1 MRERLRTRWVAG
13 AALALSLVSAAPA
26 AAQLATIMG
35 HVKDAGGNPIEGAVV
50 VGENPEALPSKVR
63 TTTKK
68 NGDFALVGLRSG
80 NWMVTVTAP
89 GFQPV
94 QRPTRATSKGG
105 ALMVVTLTSGGA
117 AGVLDGITTAELK
130 AELAAATTFYNNK
143 QYPEALSAFEALQK
157 KAPTVSAI
165 GLQIASIHRQMKTY
179 DKAIAAYDEV
189 LVREPANA
197 QAQTQRA
204 MTYLEKGD
212 LDAADTALTEQA
224 KSPGATAEVYY
235 GLAEVKFAKAQAD
248 QAAVWYEKAASA
260 NPSWGKPLFKLG
272 LVALNKGDNAG
283 AKLRMQKVID
293 VDPSSAEAAE
303 AKLIL
308 KQLP

>member
-1 MRERLRTRWVAG
+1 MRERLGTRWVAG
-13 AALALSLVSAAPA
+13 AALALSLASAAPTS
-26 AAQLATIMG
+26 AQLATIMG
-35 HVKDAGGNPIEGAVV
+35 HVKDDGGKPVEGAVV
-50 VGENPEALPSKVR
+50 VGENPEALPSKVQ

-68 NGDFALVGLRSG
+68 NGEFALVGLRAG
-80 NWMVTVTAP
+80 NWMVTFTAP

-105 ALMVVTLTSGGA
+105 LIVAVTLTRGGA
-117 AGVLDGITTAELK
+117 GGALDGVTTAELK
-130 AELAAATTFYNNK
+130 AELAVATAFYNNK
-143 QYPEALSAFEALQK
+143 QYPEALVAFDALQK
-157 KAPTVSAI
+157 KAPTVAAI
-165 GLQIASIHRQMKTY
+165 GLQMASIHRQMKNY
-179 DKAIAAYDEV
+179 DKAITAYDDV
-189 LVREPANA
+189 LAREPANA

-224 KSPGATAEVYY
+224 KSLGATAEVYY

-248 QAAVWYEKAASA
+248 EAAVWYQKAADA

-272 LVALNKGDNAG
+272 LVALNKGDNAD

-293 VDPSSAEAAE
+293 ADPNSAEAAQ
-303 AKLIL
+303 ARLIL